1 MRLISNAVIVLS
13 SREMLVQLIKI
24 SNSVSILSSRQH
36 QQIIQLPPGQINQAV
51 QREYELLQLLDV
63 LFHTDT
69 LSTYK
74 SIVVKTLLSAASSS
88 ENEEN
93 NNDMKLV
100 MSRMACVHMLPE
112 FKLVKRENWS
122 STSAASSSAA
132 DEKRGANDRGRIRR
146 HRPLAA
152 LTSGL
157 AENAVQ
163 FATSST
169 TAVSN
174 QMSTF
179 SYSQAASAFKQSAD
193 SANDFV
199 ASTGD
204 AANGSKPGDI
214 ERLTSADSS
223 NLLVV
228 FDLNKT
234 SVNANK
240 NGSNLIAAFKRF
252 ILTLYNLFR

>member
-24 SNSVSILSSRQH
+24 CNSLSTLSSRQQ

-93 NNDMKLV
+93 NNDVKLV

-122 STSAASSSAA
+122 STSAA

-174 QMSTF
+174 QISTF
-179 SYSQAASAFKQSAD
+179 TYSQAASAFKQSAD
-193 SANDFV
+193 SATDFV
-199 ASTGD
+199 ASTAD

-252 ILTLYNLFR
+252 ILTL